1 MNSLLTELLARR
13 ETGLIKEIEKLENRI
28 IRMENQAD
36 AECWLLKD
44 DIRQTRFEADCK
56 LIEEYEEGI
65 RSGLPKEEILS
76 SLVNGAL
83 HRIQATMQ

>member
-1 MNSLLTELLARR
+1 MNGLLTGLLARR
-13 ETGLIKEIEKLENRI
+13 ETGLIEEIEKLERRI
-28 IRMENQAD
+28 VRMENQAD

-44 DIRQTRFEADCK
+44 DIRHAQFEADCK

-65 RSGLPKEEILS
+65 RTGLPKEEILA

-83 HRIQATMQ
+83 HRIKATIQ